1 MPEENKLMER
11 SIPGMNRRERFVEAE
26 HPRTPGQPS
35 GGLSA
40 ILQGR
45 RRWRVTRRGQ
55 DPSLQG
61 HGDFVARQRRGVSDI
76 HSPYCPMSI
85 ATAKSICKITFAT
98 ELYGLCSA
106 IERNFLQKNKKSG
119 HSCPENG

>member
-11 SIPGMNRRERFVEAE
+11 SIPGMKRRERFVEAE

-76 HSPYCPMSI
+76 HSPYCPMR
-85 ATAKSICKITFAT
+85 KGNGQKHLQNDICHGVIRP
-98 ELYGLCSA
+98 LPVY
-106 IERNFLQKNKKSG
+106 
-119 HSCPENG
+119 